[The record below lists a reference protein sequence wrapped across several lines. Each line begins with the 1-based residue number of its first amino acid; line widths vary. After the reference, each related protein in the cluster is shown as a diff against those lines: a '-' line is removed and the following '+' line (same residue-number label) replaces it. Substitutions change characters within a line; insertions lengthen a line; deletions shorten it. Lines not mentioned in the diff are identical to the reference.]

1 MDLFPYELWVFLL
14 KECVDFSGAF
24 KQIYPY
30 LVVLRMKNDSCYI
43 KSEANIHTTDLTL
56 WFNIKA
62 KEA

>member
-14 KECVDFSGAF
+14 KECVDFSGVF

-56 WFNIKA
+56 
-62 KEA
+62 